1 MGRDII
7 WTEDLSTGV
16 AEIDEQHKD
25 LFRQLNDLLQACS
38 VKKGK
43 EEIGRFVVF
52 LSDYVILHFA
62 AEEREMAAHS
72 YPAMAGHK
80 AEHEQF
86 KKEIAKL
93 KADYI
98 EHGAN
103 IDVVLIAVRMSHDWL
118 REHIKKTDKALGA
131 FLKAQA

>member
-1 MGRDII
+1 MDII

-38 VKKGK
+38 QKKGK
-43 EEIGRFVVF
+43 EEIGKFVGF

-62 AEEREMAAHS
+62 TEEREMLTHN
-72 YPAMAGHK
+72 YPAMADHK

-86 KKEIAKL
+86 KIKIAGL
-93 KADYI
+93 KADYL

-103 IDVVLIAVRMSHDWL
+103 IDVVLMAIRMSHDWL
-118 REHIKKTDKALGA
+118 REHIRKTDKALGA